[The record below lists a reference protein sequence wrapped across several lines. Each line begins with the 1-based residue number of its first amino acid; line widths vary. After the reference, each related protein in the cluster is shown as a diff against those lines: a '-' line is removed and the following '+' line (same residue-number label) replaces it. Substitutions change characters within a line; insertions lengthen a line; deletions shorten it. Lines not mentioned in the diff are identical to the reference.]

1 MGVPVGGNF
10 DMYSS
15 SADDEKSI
23 AGGIKQ
29 GGDNVDGQT
38 TFTGLISNSDQEF
51 FDPDFAGYITSL
63 SHVSESIQYRN
74 YPVTPAPTPAPVS
87 TPDPPTSP
95 PTSPPTQAPTPAP
108 VTAEPCTIYRAYDN
122 NGNDGQVRYVP
133 CTATD
138 GSYRVEQIGKFG
150 TFGPFCAK
158 DGTAQGITSSY
169 QLPCHTFYV
178 ENYDLTDSL
187 YVSHTDCLT
196 GATLET
202 EVFPDYAMEVCS
214 SDTPTR
220 AHGSGYFNIEY
231 MPNITFCQDQ
241 NNLTVNQDV
250 VIENLGPCSSDN
262 NIYDAPTPPPT
273 SPPTGPPTPP
283 PTSPPTRPPTPAPIS
298 STNRTYSCT
307 SSSHLDFYSSSM
319 NYIIYDPVDI
329 PSSDTQYANR
339 IQIESFE
346 RPNRVTVIDDSG
358 TVYDSGWMGFANYS
372 GPWGNRLNDL
382 SLKRDNFDYNSS
394 TGRQIRVY
402 GGAADPSDPI
412 SDAVNVIITCGY
424 DSDLTET
431 DVYQGDTAD
440 AACTRNSPGTT
451 VFKQRLYFDNADW
464 TLANNVYYNAIPP
477 LGSVPAQYI
486 SLGNNWRYWDG
497 QFFGASG
504 TCDTPNPPTPAPTVP
519 PTPAPTGTTIYKYEI
534 SGCSGGGTYH
544 VTTNDQYAG
553 PYSNGDLIKF
563 ELFGTTI
570 CGTITGT
577 STNAVPYDIAGV
589 VVGGNCND
597 PICLGFTCY
606 EYELEAKHDAV
617 STFSYIDCDGNTQ
630 TRSVDGGDTD
640 PVCTRVKPTINTP
653 GASVTFLGNCT
664 GATPGVIFPPTQPPT
679 SPPTP
684 PPVNVGTLT
693 TPSPTSGL
701 YLMNLGTTQYNIN
714 QACEDYNNFIG
725 FNGWV
730 FRAGTIFWRSTYTA
744 PGLFQQ
750 TNGIQP
756 GFHHGSI
763 FADASIP
770 CNPAWNVYGQ
780 GLGPTTTM
788 VNLSGT
794 DCAYLGGGFPV
805 VVLGQG
811 LRGAGNVNHL
821 LLTQF
826 ITNSFGF
833 FMAISSSSGTDPGS
847 TSFSN
852 KVITNS
858 LGQEGRWSATLSLSN
873 SYVDNNGTGST
884 ITPERFA
891 YISVSGVS
899 MVDGVTY
906 YLRTD

>member
-15 SADDEKSI
+15 SADDQKSI

-74 YPVTPAPTPAPVS
+74 YPVTPAPTPAPVV
-87 TPDPPTSP
+87 TPDPPTPP
-95 PTSPPTQAPTPAP
+95 PTEPPTPPPTPAP
-108 VTAEPCTIYRAYDN
+108 VTAEPCTVYRAYDN

-133 CTATD
+133 CSATD
-138 GSYRVEQIGKFG
+138 GSYRVEQIGSFG

-158 DGTAQGITSSY
+158 DGTVQAITSSY
-169 QLPCHTFYV
+169 QNPCYTFYI
-178 ENYDLTDSL
+178 ENYDMDIDLTIG
-187 YVSHTDCLT
+187 YTNCLT
-196 GATLET
+196 QATE
-202 EVFPDYAMEVCS
+202 EAIIWADYAQEVCS
-214 SDTPTR
+214 TTTPYR
-220 AHGSGYFNIEY
+220 ISGPGNYQIEY
-231 MPNITFCQDQ
+231 RPDITDCQD
-241 NNLTVNQDV
+241 NVNLTVTQDV
-250 VIENLGPCSSDN
+250 VVENLGDCTG
-262 NIYDAPTPPPT
+262 NILFDAPTPPPT
-273 SPPTGPPTPP
+273 SPPTGPPT
-283 PTSPPTRPPTPAPIS
+283 SPPTQPPTPPPTPAPVS

-307 SSSHLDFYSSSM
+307 SNSHINFYSSSM
-319 NYIIYDPVDI
+319 NYVTYDPVDI
-329 PSSDTQYANR
+329 PSSDTEYANR
-339 IQIESFE
+339 IQIEAFD
-346 RPNRVTVIDDSG
+346 RPNRVTIVDNSG
-358 TVYDSGWMGFANYS
+358 TVYDSGWVGFANYS
-372 GPWGNRLNDL
+372 GPWGSRLNTL
-382 SLKRDNFDYNSS
+382 GLVRDSFDYGSS
-394 TGRQIRVY
+394 TGRQMQVY
-402 GGAADPSDPI
+402 GGAGDPSDPI
-412 SDAVNVIITCGY
+412 SDACNVLITCGY
-424 DSDLTET
+424 DSDLTST

-477 LGSVPAQYI
+477 LNSVPPQYI

-504 TCDTPNPPTPAPTVP
+504 TCDTPNPPTPPPTLP
-519 PTPAPTGTTIYKYEI
+519 PTPPPTGTTIYKYEI

-684 PPVNVGTLT
+684 APVAP
-693 TPSPTSGL
+693 TPIYTPAPTSGL
-701 YLMNLGTTQYNIN
+701 YIMNLGTTQYNVN

-730 FRAGTIFWRSTYTA
+730 FRAGTGYYRS
-744 PGLFQQ
+744 GL
-750 TNGIQP
+750 GISPTGGYAP
-756 GFHHGSI
+756 GFHHGSVW
-763 FADASIP
+763 ADAN
-770 CNPAWNVYGQ
+770 CNPNWGVYGQ
-780 GLGPTTTM
+780 GLHPTTSM
-788 VNLSGT
+788 INLQGT
-794 DCAYLGGGFPV
+794 NCYYLQPQPNLYV
-805 VVLGQG
+805 VKGQG
-811 LRGAGNVNHL
+811 LRGYGNVDHL
-821 LLTQF
+821 ILTQF
-826 ITNSFGF
+826 TREPSGI
-833 FMAISSSSGTDPGS
+833 FMGVSTTSGTDPG
-847 TSFSN
+847 TVTFSN
-852 KVITNS
+852 KKITNS
-858 LGQEGRWSATLSLSN
+858 LGQEGRWSATLSLAN
-873 SYVDNNGTGST
+873 TYKDNDGTGSN
-884 ITPERFA
+884 ITPERFN

-899 MVDGVTY
+899 MVDGAIY
-906 YLRTD
+906 YVRTD